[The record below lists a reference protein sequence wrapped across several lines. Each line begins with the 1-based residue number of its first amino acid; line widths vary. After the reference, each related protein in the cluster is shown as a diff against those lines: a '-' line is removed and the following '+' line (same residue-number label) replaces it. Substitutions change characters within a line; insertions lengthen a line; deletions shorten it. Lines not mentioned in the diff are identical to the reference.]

1 MKLSDAY
8 PPYYA
13 ANVVACKLWGL
24 VGSPTEFI
32 LDLAIYNK
40 LKDCRTD
47 QICWVYSAD
56 EYRQAVVEAADANP
70 NQFALVP
77 QLSINEV
84 GLVDLAIFIPSIS
97 KRRPVAVIET
107 DGHQFHER
115 TVEQA
120 SNDRRRDRRLTRYRI
135 PVLRFTGTDV
145 VRGSE
150 EFAQEVVAFVVERAP
165 SPATMPSRA
174 SG

>member
-1 MKLSDAY
+1 L
-8 PPYYA
+8 P
-13 ANVVACKLWGL
+13 V
-24 VGSPTEFI
+24 
-32 LDLAIYNK
+32 
-40 LKDCRTD
+40 
-47 QICWVYSAD
+47 
-56 EYRQAVVEAADANP
+56 
-70 NQFALVP
+70 
-77 QLSINEV
+77 NEV
-84 GLVDLAIFIPSIS
+84 GDVDLAIFIPSIS